1 VVALHPRPLTK
12 YLNAIAHRDGEFS
25 ATRKGKEKDKEE
37 WSPVVE
43 QHKERLVE
51 LLELNFPE
59 FSGRFESVWYVA
71 NKENVAVRVKRIVP
85 PRATNPM
92 EE

>member
-1 VVALHPRPLTK
+1 MLYGVTEEVALK

-43 QHKERLVE
+43 QHKERL
-51 LLELNFPE
+51 
-59 FSGRFESVWYVA
+59 GRFESVWYVA